1 MQGCTDNLVRGRFG
15 GAGQAGQGRMGSM
28 ESYSKVGMQELDQ
41 RLSKIVEAARKKPV
55 SVYRYGAPWVWIV
68 SQDDWQSAL
77 KELNSYVPPGHSLVM
92 LRPQIEELLDA
103 AAEPLQQWARE
114 RQVQVPVA
122 ALMHALLL
130 QLLYS
135 LPSEKQL
142 YEQLNYNLLFR
153 WFVGLELNQRVWA
166 FSAFVRDTGE
176 LLDNPQAV
184 RLLERIVSE
193 VFSGDLM
200 HMPEFSLNFALLHTW
215 LARHTG
221 QTKPR

>member
-1 MQGCTDNLVRGRFG
+1 
-15 GAGQAGQGRMGSM
+15 M

-77 KELNSYVPPGHSLVM
+77 KELSSYIPPGHSLVV
-92 LRPQIEELLDA
+92 LRPQIEALIEG
-103 AAEPLQQWARE
+103 AAEPLQQMARE
-114 RQVQVPVA
+114 RQLQVPVS
-122 ALMHALLL
+122 ALVHALLL

-166 FSAFVRDTGE
+166 FSVFVRDISE
-176 LLDNPQAV
+176 LLDSPQAV
-184 RLLERIVSE
+184 KLLERIVSE

-200 HMPEFSLNFALLHTW
+200 QMPEFSLNFALLHTW
-215 LARHTG
+215 ISRQAATQGTNR
-221 QTKPR
+221 